1 MSHTDEVVSGGLAF
15 MGVVA
20 IIGYVIL
27 SAALG
32 EGFAIPVAIVGSIS
46 AAVVLRGPVGKALAR
61 RLERGAPESSE
72 DVLLELDE
80 LRSRLLEVEER
91 QDFSERLL
99 AQRGRD
105 THQLSDIR

>member
-1 MSHTDEVVSGGLAF
+1 MNHTDRFVSGGMGF
-15 MGVVA
+15 MGAVA

-27 SAALG
+27 SATLG

-46 AAVVLRGPVGKALAR
+46 AAVVLKGPVGKALAR
-61 RLERGAPESSE
+61 RLEGGSVEPNE

-80 LRSRLLEVEER
+80 LRARLLEVEER

-99 AQRGRD
+99 AQRGQE
-105 THQLSDIR
+105 TGSVSDDR